1 MASENRKEP
10 TFGPKPAMV
19 VQLHDVID
27 GKRTVRVQVD
37 QPLPGGETLWISADG
52 YEDAHGSDYIIG
64 LEVYGGRLRLLVWGD
79 INRGD
84 PRIIDMEGALESAR
98 KERPSTMNLIQET
111 DQ

>member
-1 MASENRKEP
+1 MASENRKKS
-10 TFGPKPAMV
+10 TFVPKPAMV
-19 VQLHDVID
+19 VHLHDVVGGPD
-27 GKRTVRVQVD
+27 DTRTVRVQVE

-64 LEVYGGRLRLLVWGD
+64 LEVYDGRLRLLVWGD

-98 KERPSTMNLIQET
+98 KERDDAN
-111 DQ
+111 